1 MFNRD
6 TYLDGYINKSII
18 IQFFFG
24 KPHLNQYQDHIL
36 SRTIFVMF
44 IHSHKIRKDILGG
57 GLDRVLFTAEPEF
70 SKILVPRLLQH
81 TSDVN
86 TEYVGKSK
94 QLQTLCDQPPG
105 VLISLYYLDYFFV
118 LILICVSINYAW

>member
-1 MFNRD
+1 MGN
-6 TYLDGYINKSII
+6 LILNK
-18 IQFFFG
+18 
-24 KPHLNQYQDHIL
+24 YQDHIL

-44 IHSHKIRKDILGG
+44 IHSHKIRKDSLGG

-118 LILICVSINYAW
+118 LILICVSINYAWLELCNMWLLFIKDIPRSINI

>member
-1 MFNRD
+1 
-6 TYLDGYINKSII
+6 
-18 IQFFFG
+18 
-24 KPHLNQYQDHIL
+24 
-36 SRTIFVMF
+36 MF

-86 TEYVGKSK
+86 TEYAGKLK
-94 QLQTLCDQPPG
+94 QLYIFSDQPPG
-105 VLISLYYLDYFFV
+105 VQISLCKLDYFFV
-118 LILICVSINYAW
+118 LILICI